1 MIFNLFFQIFYAIFK
16 CTEDIII
23 NQFLSGAFNILMY
36 ATPLIHTMNA
46 YRNKNR
52 DIIPIVNVTFGAI
65 ASFIWTIYGILGVV
79 FCKGNDKETLISN
92 SISFVILI
100 PNMIVYFRMHKQE
113 SRLSTSQPLNINE

>member
-1 MIFNLFFQIFYAIFK
+1 M
-16 CTEDIII
+16 E
-23 NQFLSGAFNILMY
+23 
-36 ATPLIHTMNA
+36 
-46 YRNKNR
+46 
-52 DIIPIVNVTFGAI
+52 
-65 ASFIWTIYGILGVV
+65 IYGILGVV